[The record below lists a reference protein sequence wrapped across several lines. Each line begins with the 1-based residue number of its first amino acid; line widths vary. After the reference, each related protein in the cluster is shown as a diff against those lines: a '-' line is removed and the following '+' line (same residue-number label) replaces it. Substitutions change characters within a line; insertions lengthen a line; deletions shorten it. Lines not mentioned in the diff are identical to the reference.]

1 MTSGRWLVLGILGI
15 TVVFAAAQWW
25 FQTRAY
31 YAPIES
37 TDLFVTTLA
46 GEVLT
51 LEPAT
56 FNGIDADTSP
66 LRFRVCFTVD
76 EAGLAMAERG
86 APYDDPTPLN
96 APGWFDC
103 FDAPAIGAA
112 LESGEARAVL
122 AEREARAGVDR
133 VFAVFPD
140 GRVFGWH
147 QLNGSLE

>member
-1 MTSGRWLVLGILGI
+1 VTSGRWLVLGILGI
-15 TVVFAAAQWW
+15 TAIFAGAQWW

-37 TDLFVTTLA
+37 AELFVTTLT

-51 LEPAT
+51 LAPGDFE
-56 FNGIDADTSP
+56 GIDADTSP
-66 LRFRVCFTVD
+66 LRFRVCFTLD
-76 EAGLAMAERG
+76 EAGLSDALQG
-86 APYDDPTPLN
+86 AAFDDPVPLN

-112 LESGEARAVL
+112 LEAGEARAVL

-140 GRVFGWH
+140 GRVYGWH

>member
-37 TDLFVTTLA
+37 ADLFVTTLA

>member
-1 MTSGRWLVLGILGI
+1 VTSGRWLVLGILGI
-15 TVVFAAAQWW
+15 TAIFAGAQWW

-37 TDLFVTTLA
+37 ADLFVTTLT

-56 FNGIDADTSP
+56 FEGIDAETSP
-66 LRFRVCFTVD
+66 LRFRVCFTLD
-76 EAGLAMAERG
+76 EAGLEAAGQG
-86 APYDDPTPLN
+86 APYEDPTPLN
-96 APGWFDC
+96 APGWFEC
-103 FDAPAIGAA
+103 FDAPDIGTA
-112 LESGEARAVL
+112 LESGEATAVL
-122 AEREARAGVDR
+122 GERNARAGVDR

-147 QLNGSLE
+147 QLNGTLE